1 MQATEDSIRSSG
13 RELTLVA
20 AYNATSRH
28 TEIDGEGIQLALDFE
43 LLAIEN
49 GADPSWDRE
58 QLIKH
63 QRSLAGRRGGLATL
77 ARYGKPY
84 YRALARTRWGKT
96 PETLLPEIRRILRAQ
111 DARPTRLPNK
121 GEQGPTQK
129 EMAA

>member
-1 MQATEDSIRSSG
+1 MRTTADSRRDPG
-13 RELTLVA
+13 RDLTLVA
-20 AYNATSRH
+20 AYDAMRRH
-28 TEIDGEGIQLALDFE
+28 TEIDGTGIQLALDFE
-43 LLAIEN
+43 LLALES

-58 QLIKH
+58 RLIKH

-96 PETLLPEIRRILRAQ
+96 PETLLPEIRRILRAEVAQ
-111 DARPTRLPNK
+111 PTRLPNK